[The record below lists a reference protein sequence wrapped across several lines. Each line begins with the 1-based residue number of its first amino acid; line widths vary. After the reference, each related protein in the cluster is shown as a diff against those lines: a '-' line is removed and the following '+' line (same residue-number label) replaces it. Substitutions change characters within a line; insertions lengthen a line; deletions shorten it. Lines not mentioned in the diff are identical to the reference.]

1 MGSCGAKEIEALKKS
16 SEFVTITGSGIR
28 ESHPH
33 NVSITKE
40 APNYSPPKL

>member
-1 MGSCGAKEIEALKKS
+1 MGYCGTKDIPSLKKS
-16 SEFVTITGSGIR
+16 SKFVKITGSGIR

-40 APNYSPPKL
+40 APNYSPPKI